1 MHLQL
6 SEDEAVFHC
15 GNVRCS
21 VKYYPS
27 VPTSAVLHT
36 DDASVW
42 SSVRFKLQQS
52 TTSDTLSYH
61 HTGECRGAHRSQQD
75 SKLQTCRSPECQ
87 LLLIALIQ
95 LNLCYVLLAA
105 PSDILPTLHPTYNS
119 EQTAAPGRLHMQVM
133 TGQRALWS
141 RQRPPEQQFHSSV
154 ALTLMTAA
162 VTKIQEHG
170 RE

>member
-1 MHLQL
+1 MHPQL

-27 VPTSAVLHT
+27 VPTAQSFTLMMQVFGPLC
-36 DDASVW
+36 DLSF
-42 SSVRFKLQQS
+42 SSPL
-52 TTSDTLSYH
+52 LLIHCYH
-61 HTGECRGAHRSQQD
+61 HTGECGRAHHSQQD

-141 RQRPPEQQFHSSV
+141 RQRPPEQQFHSSA

-170 RE
+170 GE